1 MLARRVGVKQR
12 PWFYPLKRAAGRLSC
27 GSMISD
33 RPYMRA
39 TGRGAW
45 GMPSATTVLLLVNLA
60 FFILQNINAV
70 YLRWPLERYLAL
82 SRDGLEAGYFWQLF
96 TFQFLHGGTWHF
108 VANAVGLYFLGRP
121 LEAALGPAR
130 LFEVYFGSS
139 VLGGV
144 FQAVLGLV
152 FPTHF
157 GGPTLG
163 ASAGVC
169 GLLAAFALLQRDRM
183 FLFMFF
189 LPIRAWNLLLIALG
203 VAIFFVLVPS
213 EPGVAHAAHLGGLLG
228 GMAYVHWLVRAERR
242 LFDWRPFR
250 NVRPRP
256 ELVHAKTLPPRLRR
270 THEQAG
276 EEEVP
281 EAEFISRTVDPIL
294 EKISAHGLH
303 SLTERERRILEQARA
318 KMLKR

>member
-1 MLARRVGVKQR
+1 M
-12 PWFYPLKRAAGRLSC
+12 
-27 GSMISD
+27 
-33 RPYMRA
+33 
-39 TGRGAW
+39 
-45 GMPSATTVLLLVNLA
+45 
-60 FFILQNINAV
+60 
-70 YLRWPLERYLAL
+70 
-82 SRDGLEAGYFWQLF
+82 
-96 TFQFLHGGTWHF
+96 
-108 VANAVGLYFLGRP
+108 
-121 LEAALGPAR
+121 
-130 LFEVYFGSS
+130 
-139 VLGGV
+139 
-144 FQAVLGLV
+144 
-152 FPTHF
+152 
-157 GGPTLG
+157 
-163 ASAGVC
+163 C

-256 ELVHAKTLPPRLRR
+256 ELVHAKTAPPRLRR